1 MSSLLVRRWR
11 RAAPLAALAAAA
23 LLAGAAAACT
33 DVPSDP
39 NTPVSIEFDTL
50 LLPSPAII
58 AGDTLRDAQG
68 RAVPLRAVVRNIDG
82 KEIADAPVQFVL
94 PDTAARG
101 SLKLTLA
108 GGDTLVSGLN
118 ESLAADSIALST
130 RRQVRVVASIGNLQ
144 TSPIELA
151 VVRRPRVLVR
161 TNPDSIVAAYVY
173 GVSDTNRMHTDT
185 MGVRVL
191 WKQSPDSA
199 VRRIR
204 VQYTIVDPASEVL
217 ESVRLIRDTTG
228 RDTTSGA
235 ITNDAGYASRRLRI
249 RAKAGATAADTIVVE
264 ARVILGREPGDT
276 LGPVRF
282 RVPVRQSAP
291 PATSP

>member
-23 LLAGAAAACT
+23 LLAGAAACT

>member
-1 MSSLLVRRWR
+1 V
-11 RAAPLAALAAAA
+11 PLAALAAAA
-23 LLAGAAAACT
+23 ALAGAAAACT

-68 RAVPLRAVVRNIDG
+68 RAAPLRAIVRNIDG
-82 KEIADAPVQFVL
+82 DVIADAPVQFVL

-101 SLKLTLA
+101 SLKLTLV
-108 GGDTLVSGLN
+108 GGGATLVSGLN
-118 ESLAADSIALST
+118 ESVAADSIALST
-130 RRQVRVVASIGNLQ
+130 RRQVRIVASIGNLQ

-151 VVRRPRVLVR
+151 VVRRPRFLVR

-173 GVSDTNRMHTDT
+173 GVSDTNKMHTDT
-185 MGVRVL
+185 LGVRVL
-191 WKQSPDSA
+191 WKQSPDSG

-204 VQYTIVDPASEVL
+204 VQYTIVDPASDVL
-217 ESVRLIRDTTG
+217 DSVRLIRDTTG

-249 RAKAGATAADTIVVE
+249 RAKAGATAVDTIVVE